1 MKLPQ
6 LHVGFGTQ
14 CGPATIFPVW
24 AESPK
29 TRGLVTGSDTKLVL
43 QELPTPEVGRLTVTN
58 LGAKA
63 ALLTEGQLL
72 EGGLQHR
79 IAEQTVLIGASE
91 TAVINVMCVEKG
103 RWSGSA
109 EHRSSGRRAP
119 LQVHAGLHGT
129 GTDRQS
135 GVWHRVHR
143 YEGSRTTSATG
154 SLLDH
159 VDQPRPQDIVLP
171 NIVDGQRGVIIGF
184 DGRVLS
190 LELFGSH
197 KLFRQ
202 HYPELMESMVPDLFL
217 FNAPAGRGAPA
228 IVRAQ
233 SARDF
238 IGAIASNGF
247 AFRDHAVRLSGNRA
261 IPARRFEGNHPQ
273 LPLKGVSIEGT
284 DGADPQIAHLIAWNG
299 KHSMLA

>member
-6 LHVGFGTQ
+6 LHVGFGTL

-24 AESPK
+24 ADSPE
-29 TRGLVTGSDTKLVL
+29 TQGLVTGSDTQLVV
-43 QELPTPEVGRLTVTN
+43 QELPTSEVGRLTVTN

-63 ALLTEGQLL
+63 PLLAEWQLL
-72 EGGLQHR
+72 EGGQQHR

-91 TAVINVMCVEKG
+91 TAVINVLCVEEG

-119 LQVHAGLHGT
+119 LQVHAGL
-129 GTDRQS
+129 
-135 GVWHRVHR
+135 
-143 YEGSRTTSATG
+143 
-154 SLLDH
+154 
-159 VDQPRPQDIVLP
+159 
-171 NIVDGQRGVIIGF
+171 
-184 DGRVLS
+184 
-190 LELFGSH
+190 
-197 KLFRQ
+197 
-202 HYPELMESMVPDLFL
+202 METMVPDLLL
-217 FNAPAGRGAPA
+217 FNTPAGGGTPA

-247 AFRDHAVRLSGNRA
+247 AFRDDAEHRSGNRT
-261 IPARRFEGNHPQ
+261 IPAWRFEGNHPQ
-273 LPLKGVSIEGT
+273 LPLKGVSIGGT
-284 DGADPQIAHLIAWNG
+284 DRADPHIAHLIAWNG